1 MKVHPRLWVYNYDFE
16 FELANELRTYRKDS
30 GFHPWYFLNRSWHV
44 MLPLSS
50 SSDNILV
57 YENPHPQISALL
69 KEKLGY
75 LPGFVV
81 LQPAYESNAVF
92 EDLKPR
98 GSVHLPAGMGTLVPW
113 GWSPK
118 AVAFGKEIGS
128 YVPEKKNLQ
137 TVNRVNSK
145 ITSHLLRQH
154 FLPQTQQIPD
164 RIIEETDL
172 RKEGL
177 ETLLNRFLQHQG
189 PGFIKHPYGSAGR
202 LSDRCASTGFSGRKI
217 RKWENWIRAT
227 GGILLEKAI
236 AIKQEWSIQVQIDE
250 DGILH
255 PIALTR
261 LFSGTQGNYL
271 GTVVADED
279 QNQLDWHRT
288 RLSPVLDEIVAMGYQ
303 GPLGV
308 DLIETVDG
316 TVRLLEINGRLTM
329 GRIAFE
335 WHRAIADLPVSLL
348 TTLFFRS
355 GGILET
361 DAILDRIR
369 ESEQQFGCRM
379 TLLNV
384 VPDLTQNSFMI
395 ALLIAAEKPAGLWQ
409 ILDDIKQRV
418 KRDLQ
423 PTGKKE
429 KSPV

>member
-1 MKVHPRLWVYNYDFE
+1 MKAHPRLWVYNYDFE
-16 FELANELRTYRKDS
+16 FELANELKSYRRDS

-44 MLPLSS
+44 MLPLSN
-50 SSDNILV
+50 SSDSILV
-57 YENPHPQISALL
+57 YENPHPQISARL

-92 EDLKPR
+92 EDLTPR
-98 GSVHLPAGMGTLVPW
+98 GSVLLPSGIGTLFPW

-128 YVPEKKNLQ
+128 PVPEKKNLQ

-154 FLPQTQQIPD
+154 FLPQTLQIPA
-164 RIIEETDL
+164 RIIEEKDI

-177 ETLLNRFLQHQG
+177 ETLINRFLQHQG

-202 LSDRCASTGFSGRKI
+202 LSDKCGSTGFSGRKI

-227 GGILLEKAI
+227 GGILLEKEI

-250 DGILH
+250 DGSLH

-261 LFSGTQGNYL
+261 LFSGTQGNYR
-271 GTVVADED
+271 GTVVADAD

-288 RLSPVLDEIVAMGYQ
+288 RLGPVLDEIVAMGYQ

-308 DLIETVDG
+308 DLIETGDG

-335 WHRAIADLPVSLL
+335 WHRAIAGLPVSLF
-348 TTLFFRS
+348 TTLFFPS
-355 GGILET
+355 GGIPEIEAL
-361 DAILDRIR
+361 LDRIR
-369 ESEQQFGCRM
+369 QTEQQFGCQM

-384 VPDLTQNSFMI
+384 VPDLTQNSFMVS
-395 ALLIAAEKPAGLWQ
+395 LLIAAEKTAGLWE

-418 KRDLQ
+418 KTDLQ
-423 PTGKKE
+423 QTGKKE
-429 KSPV
+429 KPPV